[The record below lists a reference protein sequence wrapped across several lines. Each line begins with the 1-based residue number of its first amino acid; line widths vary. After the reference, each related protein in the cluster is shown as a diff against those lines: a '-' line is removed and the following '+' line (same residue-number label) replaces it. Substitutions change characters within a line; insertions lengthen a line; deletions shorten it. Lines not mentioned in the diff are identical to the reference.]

1 MSDTITLGGRKF
13 RPCTNSTLQH
23 DIVSMN
29 YTRAAGLID
38 VEVPE
43 DADPFTVMSALTAKL
58 AMSNNFYQLLGC
70 LLIPADKEG
79 LDWTPDMCADT
90 AAHLRGLTDGED
102 RQQLLSLVADLLINF
117 FQTGLASLK
126 IIPKSSVTNES
137 P

>member
-1 MSDTITLGGRKF
+1 MSEIITLGGRKF

-23 DIVSMN
+23 DIVSIN
-29 YTRAAGLID
+29 YTRAAGLTD

-43 DADPFTVMSALTAKL
+43 DADPFTVMASLTAKL

-70 LLIPADKEG
+70 LLIPDDKEG
-79 LDWTPDMCADT
+79 IDWTPDMCAAT
-90 AAHLRGLTDGED
+90 AAHLRGLTDSED
-102 RQQLLSLVADLLINF
+102 RQQLLSLVAELLIHF